1 MISYIVGKA
10 CEEYQDLLDKLD
22 RTSVVIPSLND
33 DSFTNWKA
41 NHPIYTPRK
50 VFTNGILE
58 LHHE

>member
-22 RTSVVIPSLND
+22 RTPIDILNLND
-33 DSFTNWKA
+33 DSFTNWKV
-41 NHPIYTPRK
+41 NHPRYTPRK